1 MPSLLEITLDL
12 HCQSIIDIMLGSP
25 RDSSW
30 WAKKRDLYIM
40 LGKFRNSE
48 ATDPRDKIY
57 ALLGI
62 SSDTCDTG
70 LLKAD
75 YGKDLQDVIFNTASF
90 LLKFNRL
97 NTRRFFD

>member
-12 HCQSIIDIMLGSP
+12 HCQSIIDIMPGSP
-25 RDSSW
+25 RNSLW

-40 LGKFRNSE
+40 LGKFYNSE

-62 SSDTCDTG
+62 SLDTCDTG

-75 YGKDLQDVIFNTASF
+75 YGKDL
-90 LLKFNRL
+90 
-97 NTRRFFD
+97 